1 MKKLIFLLISLIG
14 FVINGI
20 AYSAITD
27 PSFLDQKGGDTV
39 IYGGG
44 STAVLQPNVLIIFD
58 NSGSMSGNA
67 NPSSP
72 YNRTTTYTVTNSC
85 EGDTQPCDSAWVYRL
100 VAQGVEGKWV
110 KHILLSSVYNS
121 GGNNCRTTL
130 NNTGRYNGRLNG
142 ASGQCGSGINATY
155 ATGNW
160 INWLNTPG
168 TQAYPKIEVAKK
180 VVRDLIQSTS
190 GVKFGLMLFNNNQG
204 GYIAFPVSDMTK
216 DACSGT
222 NCDYLDENA
231 TATAVGTNQK
241 ALLDVI
247 GDPGQDLPS
256 SGSYNDLY
264 NYSDDSPLGIQP
276 TTWTPLAESLFEA
289 MRYYSGGASA
299 FPNNPTT
306 HTTPIEYSCQKNYV
320 ILITDGMSTQDR
332 DNVLQTICNNG
343 DCDGDGPEVTTQ
355 GSQGSDYLDDVA
367 WYMYNTDLLPDG
379 ADAKTTG
386 KQNVITYTIGF
397 GLTGGDSDAVQLLQ
411 DAATNG
417 GGTAYL
423 ASDISTLSSALTEI
437 FANIMAANTSFV
449 SPVVPVNPE
458 NKVYSGE
465 RVYIGFFKPSGSA
478 FWGGNIKKYG
488 LRENSSGDLEI
499 TDKDGNLATNS
510 DGSFRDNSI
519 SFWGTTVDGGQ
530 VEAGGVGIQLYNR
543 ATARN
548 IYTYLGANSDLTN
561 SVNAFTTTN
570 TNITYSI
577 LGVADNTAKDN
588 LIKYV
593 HGEDSYD
600 NPGAKRNWILGDV
613 LHSKPLVVQYAK
625 YTFTSSN
632 EANCST
638 NKSIIYV
645 GANDGM
651 IHAFKDCDGS
661 ELWAFIP
668 PDKLAHLQYLSG
680 SAHTYFVDG
689 SPKAYIYD
697 KNKDGN
703 INATDD
709 KVILIF
715 GERRGGQY
723 YYALDVTDSANPK
736 FMWRFGNGPQ
746 AGNKGLLR
754 AGSATVV
761 TGSDSWFTEMW
772 ETFSDPVIDRI
783 QLGSSD
789 KRAAMFIGAG
799 YDNDNQDL
807 EPPSI
812 ASADTKGR
820 GVYAIEIGKIT
831 GSGLDIA
838 NSGAK
843 LWGYTNA
850 NNSSMTHSIPSPV
863 AAIDA
868 DDNSYI
874 DRLYVGDTGGK
885 VWRLDVKGATSD
897 WKGRL
902 LFSSNT
908 GSSERRKIFYESA
921 VTYESDSNNKP
932 FEMVFF
938 GTGDREH
945 PVRTNKDNTTNPIQI
960 DRMYG
965 VKDKA
970 QTYTIMEGN
979 LTDVTEDR
987 LQAAPGTSTSEIA
1000 CLLSR
1005 LGWGESATGC
1015 DEQDGWYIKLDEN
1028 NASGSLREEK
1038 VLAAVTVYSGGVY
1051 YPTYSPEAEATAD
1064 VCTAGKEGTA
1074 RLYGVHWRTGEAIEN
1089 WDTTNDSTSTTNERA
1104 MASDGTILLRSDR
1117 VKTVGSGIPSKVTS
1131 GGLIGVGGKIV
1142 SKKLKDE
1149 DLSNII
1155 YWRELF

>member
-1 MKKLIFLLISLIG
+1 MKRLIFILISLIG
-14 FVINGI
+14 FVINGT
-20 AYSAITD
+20 ANSAITD
-27 PSFLDQKGGDTV
+27 PSALDQKAGDTV

-44 STAVLQPNVLIIFD
+44 STAALQPNVLIIFD

-180 VVRDLIQSTS
+180 VVRDLIQSTA

-204 GYIAFPVSDMTK
+204 GYIAFPVSDMTL

-241 ALLDVI
+241 TLLDTI

-367 WYMYNTDLLPDG
+367 WYMYNTDLLPDS

-423 ASDISTLSSALTEI
+423 ASDISTLSSALTKI
-437 FANIMAANTSFV
+437 FADIMATNTSFV

-465 RVYIGFFKPSGSA
+465 RVYIGFFKPSTAG

-543 ATARN
+543 AAARN
-548 IYTYLGANSDLTN
+548 IYTYLGANPDLTN
-561 SVNAFTTTN
+561 SVNAFTTAN

-577 LGVADNTAKDN
+577 LGVADNTEKDK
-588 LIKYV
+588 LIRYV
-593 HGEDSYD
+593 HGEDSY
-600 NPGAKRNWILGDV
+600 NNSTNKRSWILGDV

-703 INATDD
+703 INTTDD
-709 KVILIF
+709 KVIMIF

-723 YYALDVTDSANPK
+723 YYALDVTDSSNPK
-736 FMWRFGNGPQ
+736 YLWRIS
-746 AGNKGLLR
+746 KDGLLK
-754 AGSATVV
+754 AGSASIEA
-761 TGSDSWFTEMW
+761 GSNSWFTEMW

-783 QLGSSD
+783 QLSSSD
-789 KRAAMFIGAG
+789 KRIAMFIGAG

-820 GVYAIEIGKIT
+820 GVYVVEIGKIT

-850 NNSSMTHSIPSPV
+850 NNSAMTHSIPSTV
-863 AAIDA
+863 SVIDA

-897 WKGRL
+897 WKGKL
-902 LFSSNT
+902 LFSSNSS
-908 GSSERRKIFYESA
+908 SSERRKIFYESA
-921 VTYESDSNNKP
+921 VTYESDSNNRP

-945 PVRTNKDNTTNPIQI
+945 PVRTNKDNATNPIQI

-970 QTYTIMEGN
+970 QTYTIVESY

-987 LQAAPGTSTSEIA
+987 LQEAPGTSTSEIN
-1000 CLLSR
+1000 CLLSK
-1005 LGWGESATGC
+1005 LGWGASVTGC
-1015 DEQDGWYIKLDEN
+1015 DEQDGWYIKLDQN
-1028 NASGSLREEK
+1028 SEEK
-1038 VLAAVTVYSGGVY
+1038 VLAAATIFSGGAY
-1051 YPTYSPEAEATAD
+1051 YTTFSPDTTVTTD
-1064 VCTAGKEGTA
+1064 VCKAGNEGTG
-1074 RLYGVHWRTGEAIEN
+1074 RLYAVHWRTGEAIMN
-1089 WDTTNDSTSTTNERA
+1089 GDTTNDSASTTNERA
-1104 MASDGTILLRSDR
+1104 NNVVQGKILLRSDR
-1117 VKTVGSGIPSKVTS
+1117 TLGENGTIGSGIPSKPATVCMGDDCS
-1131 GGLIGVGGKIV
+1131 MLIGVGGKI
-1142 SKKLKDE
+1142 STIKPE
-1149 DLSNII
+1149 DDKAKMII